1 MMYRTRIL
9 TGILLA
15 VVLAGGLGLAVG
27 QIFPSGPG
35 VSTSVSTATAT
46 STQVSESTVTSV
58 STIVTTFASSTA
70 TSTAATTTTG
80 TSTAIS
86 TATSTSVGTVTSIS
100 SATSVTTTTAISTT
114 TVSSTS
120 TCAAPAY
127 CGELLAGA
135 PALTAANSSSA
146 YATLTFTLVNAG
158 NLNLTEIEVSVNG
171 SLLATVTGP
180 AAAQTVTYLLQIA
193 PDTIMVSPGQNYLVQ
208 VTSSTVYGAGPAVSF
223 SATAA
228 Q

>member
-1 MMYRTRIL
+1 MMYRTRVL

-35 VSTSVSTATAT
+35 VSASVSTAT
-46 STQVSESTVTSV
+46 STAIQVSESTVTST
-58 STIVTTFASSTA
+58 STIVTTIASSTA

-80 TSTAIS
+80 TSIASS
-86 TATSTSVGTVTSIS
+86 TATSTSVETMTSIS
-100 SATSVTTTTAISTT
+100 TATSVTTTTAISTT
-114 TVSSTS
+114 TLSSTS

-127 CGELLAGA
+127 CGELATKA
-135 PALTAANSSSA
+135 PALAPANSSSA

-158 NLNLTEIEVSVNG
+158 NLNLTEIEVSLNG
-171 SLLATVTGP
+171 SLVATVTGP
-180 AAAQTVTYLLQIA
+180 AAAQTVTYLLQIS
-193 PDTIMVSPGQNYLVQ
+193 PDTTTVSPGQNYLVQ
-208 VTSSTVYGAGPAVSF
+208 VASSTVYGAGPSVSF
-223 SATAA
+223 SVTAA